1 MNFWIFTHSMAPFDH
16 WIDGHQERF
25 DAWHEAGV
33 RGIVVGYMRFTLP
46 DGSSVPAWTPDPAV
60 YAAHGET
67 PPEGPRDA
75 EREAR
80 LRQMLDSA
88 ADRGWQVMIFGAPM
102 TPATLRDLANAF
114 PQVSGFIVDGPGE
127 NHYELAFHHGG
138 ELFEIRPGEDGLYR
152 SIGADLDR
160 IGRGITSLRQ
170 SFQELTPQ
178 RVRYLAPG
186 GTFGGLTLFD
196 VDEDGLYWLRQR
208 RLASQHRWQEARDA
222 VDGVDRPMQLGG
234 IPRTATFSPL
244 TGQDYQLMAA
254 GPFDLLFPKHYYWHR
269 GFDGLYGTVARWV
282 QRLCRW
288 NAGLTEADA
297 LLVVENLFGLRLPG
311 VHCLLDL
318 ELGFPQE
325 FYDDVV
331 AGETRRALA
340 AVGDDAE
347 RLIFWVS
354 TGRAPHAGDSMTSRD
369 LHGILASARD
379 AGMTRFLFHPDP
391 HLRAS
396 EWRVLSSL
404 CGTPWQER
412 PGGWFPG
419 GEDPS
424 NRYSGQ
430 RQPANED

>member
-1 MNFWIFTHSMAPFDH
+1 MHFWIFTHSMAPFDH
-16 WIDGHQERF
+16 WMEGHRERF

-33 RGIVVGYMRFTLP
+33 RGIVIGYMRFTRP
-46 DGSSVPAWTPDPAV
+46 DGSSVRAWTPDPAL

-67 PPEGPRDA
+67 PPEGPGDA
-75 EREAR
+75 QREAR
-80 LRQMLDSA
+80 LREMLDDA
-88 ADRGWQVMIFGAPM
+88 AARGWQVMIFGAPM
-102 TPATLRDLANAF
+102 TPATLQDLANAF

-127 NHYELAFHHGG
+127 HHYELAFHHGG
-138 ELFEIRPGEDGLYR
+138 ELFEVRPGEEDQFR
-152 SIGADLDR
+152 AIGADLDR
-160 IGRGITSLRQ
+160 IGRGIASMRH
-170 SFQELTPQ
+170 SFHQLTPE

-186 GTFGGLTLFD
+186 GTLGGLALFD
-196 VDEDGLYWLRQR
+196 IDEDGLYWLRQR
-208 RLASQHRWQEARDA
+208 RLSSRHRWADARAA
-222 VDGVDRPMQLGG
+222 VDSVDRPMLLGG

-244 TGQDYQLMAA
+244 TGQDYEQMA
-254 GPFDLLFPKHYYWHR
+254 GGTFDLLFPKHYYWHR

-288 NAGLTEADA
+288 NTGLTEADA

-311 VHCLLDL
+311 VTCLLDL

-325 FYDDVV
+325 FFDDVV

-340 AVGDDAE
+340 AVGGDAD

-354 TGRAPHAGDSMTSRD
+354 TGRAPHAGDSMTARD
-369 LHGILASARD
+369 LHGILTAARD

-391 HLRAS
+391 HLSAGP
-396 EWRVLSSL
+396 WRVLSSL

-412 PGGWFPG
+412 PGGWYPG

-424 NRYSGQ
+424 NLYSGQ
-430 RQPANED
+430 RQPASED